1 MAIDDFQGKQDKEIC
16 ECVSTPCGH
25 RHLYPSPHVLDHELI
40 DLAKANVRD
49 CIELRV
55 SDDDFSVR
63 IVEVGTQVTLYEI
76 FQHPRARWA
85 MLKALEAL
93 RPTQPP

>member
-1 MAIDDFQGKQDKEIC
+1 MANPYKDFTVDTGVEKEIC

-40 DLAKANVRD
+40 DAAKQHVRD

-55 SDDDFSVR
+55 SDDEFSVR
-63 IVEVGTQVTLYEI
+63 IVEVGTETVLYEM

-85 MLKALEAL
+85 LLQGLRALE
-93 RPTQPP
+93 